1 MSPFAGDHGRDVSV
15 RRKFPGGIMLQP
27 LGAAQIP
34 AGKPYGTRQSRAAS
48 TVVNDR
54 NYVYAAP
61 CRRPSSLPFAT
72 IRRSK
77 LWGCSGGERGN
88 QLDRICLSYGR
99 FLEQPPKAEKEN
111 NRKRKDDVL
120 YIRIWMQGLV
130 KAKSETEVGNIL
142 ELQKGMEIFV
152 SARQGGNR
160 FASKIRMEIT
170 YQREKTR
177 VSTWTTT
184 LAIRANTGVATLC
197 RINVTSVTPNTTD
210 SSQGNRSPTPLLKR
224 GDLRHRLTRKLFNTP
239 NADLTREVHEFR
251 GVVTTLQKKLE
262 EVAPT
267 VSTNQTRLDPSDL
280 RLRLTSRSDY
290 SRRHESETDPSYQP
304 EQETGKHVTRSGS
317 CFRCETSM
325 DYSTNSP
332 PVTGGE
338 IRDRRGADQ
347 RHCPQGRAHAFKQKM
362 RPQGQNSH
370 KTTSVPPP
378 PPEEFTPPREDFGYP
393 MSKAI
398 EKAKLPPN
406 FQMPQCDFYDGNGDP
421 GEHVYQF
428 QTNMLLL
435 QVSDAVMCRAFP
447 TTLRKA
453 AHAWFKSLQPR
464 SIHSFSQL
472 SDIFQKHFVSSR
484 TRRKNS
490 ASLLNVVQ
498 EKNECLSHYLGRF
511 NAATLEIDN
520 LDESVKY
527 TTFLC
532 GLRPTSKFAFARE
545 IEALIKRGHLKKY
558 IARKDDRR
566 EATLVVEGREE
577 RQENAGTINTISRG
591 IAAGGSSRRGRKAYT
606 REVCI
611 TSQSL
616 KDEIGDIK
624 TPHDDPLVVTLRVGN
639 FDVKRILVDNGSS
652 VEVLFYEAF
661 QKMNI
666 PSDRLRKMDTPLY
679 GFSNHP
685 VAVEGIIVL
694 PVAIGTPPTQAKL
707 MLDFVVVR
715 VPSAYNA
722 ILGRKALNQL
732 KVVVSTYHLKM
743 KFPTKH
749 GVGEVK
755 GDQIVARQCYMA
767 SCRAI
772 NKEAFIIEDLR
783 DGLKENL

>member
-1 MSPFAGDHGRDVSV
+1 
-15 RRKFPGGIMLQP
+15 
-27 LGAAQIP
+27 
-34 AGKPYGTRQSRAAS
+34 
-48 TVVNDR
+48 
-54 NYVYAAP
+54 
-61 CRRPSSLPFAT
+61 
-72 IRRSK
+72 
-77 LWGCSGGERGN
+77 
-88 QLDRICLSYGR
+88 
-99 FLEQPPKAEKEN
+99 
-111 NRKRKDDVL
+111 
-120 YIRIWMQGLV
+120 
-130 KAKSETEVGNIL
+130 
-142 ELQKGMEIFV
+142 ME
-152 SARQGGNR
+152 
-160 FASKIRMEIT
+160 
-170 YQREKTR
+170 
-177 VSTWTTT
+177 
-184 LAIRANTGVATLC
+184 
-197 RINVTSVTPNTTD
+197 D
-210 SSQGNRSPTPLLKR
+210 
-224 GDLRHRLTRKLFNTP
+224 
-239 NADLTREVHEFR
+239 
-251 GVVTTLQKKLE
+251 
-262 EVAPT
+262 
-267 VSTNQTRLDPSDL
+267 
-280 RLRLTSRSDY
+280 
-290 SRRHESETDPSYQP
+290 
-304 EQETGKHVTRSGS
+304 
-317 CFRCETSM
+317 
-325 DYSTNSP
+325 STNSP
-332 PVTGGE
+332 PVMGGE

-347 RHCPQGRAHAFKQKM
+347 RHCPQGRAHAFKRKV

-370 KTTSVPPP
+370 KTTSVPR
-378 PPEEFTPPREDFGYP
+378 PEEFTPPREDSGYP

-398 EKAKLPPN
+398 EKAKLLPN
-406 FQMPQCDFYDGNGDP
+406 FRMPECDLYDGNGDP

-428 QTNMLLL
+428 QMNMLLL

-498 EKNECLSHYLGRF
+498 EKNECLSHYSGRF

-527 TTFLC
+527 TAFLR
-532 GLRPTSKFAFARE
+532 GLRPTSKFAFAVNKSPPGSMS
-545 IEALIKRGHLKKY
+545 ALLDKANKRGHLKKY
-558 IARKDDRR
+558 VTRRDDRR
-566 EATLVVEGREE
+566 EATPVVEGREE
-577 RQENAGTINTISRG
+577 RQENAGTINTISGG
-591 IAAGGSSRRGRKAYT
+591 IAAGGSSRRGCKAYT

-616 KDEIGDIK
+616 SKKQKTTLVPTISFSEDEIGDIK

-652 VEVLFYEAF
+652 AEVLFYEAF

-685 VAVEGIIVL
+685 VAVEGIIAL

-715 VPSAYNA
+715 VPSGGNA
-722 ILGRKALNQL
+722 ILGRTALNQL
-732 KVVVSTYHLKM
+732 NAVVSTYHLKM

-767 SCRAI
+767 SCR

>member
-1 MSPFAGDHGRDVSV
+1 
-15 RRKFPGGIMLQP
+15 
-27 LGAAQIP
+27 
-34 AGKPYGTRQSRAAS
+34 
-48 TVVNDR
+48 
-54 NYVYAAP
+54 
-61 CRRPSSLPFAT
+61 
-72 IRRSK
+72 
-77 LWGCSGGERGN
+77 
-88 QLDRICLSYGR
+88 
-99 FLEQPPKAEKEN
+99 
-111 NRKRKDDVL
+111 
-120 YIRIWMQGLV
+120 
-130 KAKSETEVGNIL
+130 
-142 ELQKGMEIFV
+142 ME
-152 SARQGGNR
+152 
-160 FASKIRMEIT
+160 
-170 YQREKTR
+170 
-177 VSTWTTT
+177 
-184 LAIRANTGVATLC
+184 
-197 RINVTSVTPNTTD
+197 D
-210 SSQGNRSPTPLLKR
+210 
-224 GDLRHRLTRKLFNTP
+224 
-239 NADLTREVHEFR
+239 
-251 GVVTTLQKKLE
+251 
-262 EVAPT
+262 
-267 VSTNQTRLDPSDL
+267 
-280 RLRLTSRSDY
+280 
-290 SRRHESETDPSYQP
+290 
-304 EQETGKHVTRSGS
+304 
-317 CFRCETSM
+317 
-325 DYSTNSP
+325 STNSP
-332 PVTGGE
+332 PVMGGE

-347 RHCPQGRAHAFKQKM
+347 RHCPQGRAHAFKRKA
-362 RPQGQNSH
+362 RPQGRNSH
-370 KTTSVPPP
+370 KTTSVLR
-378 PPEEFTPPREDFGYP
+378 PEEFTPPREDSGYP
-393 MSKAI
+393 LSKAI

-406 FQMPQCDFYDGNGDP
+406 FRMPQCDLYDGNGDP
-421 GEHVYQF
+421 REHVYQF

-490 ASLLNVVQ
+490 TSLLNVVQ

-527 TTFLC
+527 TAFLR
-532 GLRPTSKFAFARE
+532 GLRPTSKFAFAVNKSPPGSMSALLDKANKYIQAEEYLEMHKGHRNGNEQEQGRRSREDSLGGIRNFKRSKRNERRPREPLDMKNLTPLNTRPSQILHEIRDNEILDRPDRMRSAPSKRDRSLWCQFHNDYGHTTNNCELLKRE

-558 IARKDDRR
+558 IARRDDRR
-566 EATLVVEGREE
+566 EETPVVEGREE
-577 RQENAGTINTISRG
+577 RQENAGTINTISGG

-616 KDEIGDIK
+616 SKKQKTTSVPTISFSEDEIGDIK

-652 VEVLFYEAF
+652 AEVLFYEAF

-666 PSDRLRKMDTPLY
+666 PSDRLCKMDTPLY

-685 VAVEGIIVL
+685 VAVEGIIAL
-694 PVAIGTPPTQAKL
+694 PVTIGTPPTQAKL

-722 ILGRKALNQL
+722 ILGRTALNQL
-732 KVVVSTYHLKM
+732 KAVVSTYHLKM
-743 KFPTKH
+743 KFPTEH
-749 GVGEVK
+749 GEGEVK

>member
-1 MSPFAGDHGRDVSV
+1 
-15 RRKFPGGIMLQP
+15 
-27 LGAAQIP
+27 
-34 AGKPYGTRQSRAAS
+34 
-48 TVVNDR
+48 
-54 NYVYAAP
+54 
-61 CRRPSSLPFAT
+61 
-72 IRRSK
+72 
-77 LWGCSGGERGN
+77 
-88 QLDRICLSYGR
+88 
-99 FLEQPPKAEKEN
+99 
-111 NRKRKDDVL
+111 
-120 YIRIWMQGLV
+120 
-130 KAKSETEVGNIL
+130 
-142 ELQKGMEIFV
+142 ME
-152 SARQGGNR
+152 
-160 FASKIRMEIT
+160 
-170 YQREKTR
+170 
-177 VSTWTTT
+177 
-184 LAIRANTGVATLC
+184 
-197 RINVTSVTPNTTD
+197 D
-210 SSQGNRSPTPLLKR
+210 
-224 GDLRHRLTRKLFNTP
+224 
-239 NADLTREVHEFR
+239 
-251 GVVTTLQKKLE
+251 
-262 EVAPT
+262 
-267 VSTNQTRLDPSDL
+267 
-280 RLRLTSRSDY
+280 
-290 SRRHESETDPSYQP
+290 
-304 EQETGKHVTRSGS
+304 
-317 CFRCETSM
+317 
-325 DYSTNSP
+325 STNSP
-332 PVTGGE
+332 PVMGGE

-347 RHCPQGRAHAFKQKM
+347 RHCPQGRAYAFKQKV

-370 KTTSVPPP
+370 KTTSVPR
-378 PPEEFTPPREDFGYP
+378 PEEFTPPREDSGYL

-406 FQMPQCDFYDGNGDP
+406 FRMPQCDLYDGNGDP

-435 QVSDAVMCRAFP
+435 QVFDAVMCRAFP

-511 NAATLEIDN
+511 NVAMLETDN
-520 LDESVKY
+520 LDKS
-527 TTFLC
+527 
-532 GLRPTSKFAFARE
+532 RE

-558 IARKDDRR
+558 IARRDDRR
-566 EATLVVEGREE
+566 EATPVVEGREE
-577 RQENAGTINTISRG
+577 RQANAGTINTISRG

-616 KDEIGDIK
+616 SKKQKTTLVPTISFSEDEIGDIK

-652 VEVLFYEAF
+652 AEVLFYEAF

-685 VAVEGIIVL
+685 VAVEGIIAL
-694 PVAIGTPPTQAKL
+694 PVTIGTPPTQAKL

-722 ILGRKALNQL
+722 ILGRTTLNQL
-732 KVVVSTYHLKM
+732 KAVVSTYHLKM

>member
-1 MSPFAGDHGRDVSV
+1 
-15 RRKFPGGIMLQP
+15 
-27 LGAAQIP
+27 
-34 AGKPYGTRQSRAAS
+34 
-48 TVVNDR
+48 
-54 NYVYAAP
+54 
-61 CRRPSSLPFAT
+61 
-72 IRRSK
+72 
-77 LWGCSGGERGN
+77 
-88 QLDRICLSYGR
+88 
-99 FLEQPPKAEKEN
+99 
-111 NRKRKDDVL
+111 
-120 YIRIWMQGLV
+120 
-130 KAKSETEVGNIL
+130 
-142 ELQKGMEIFV
+142 ME
-152 SARQGGNR
+152 
-160 FASKIRMEIT
+160 
-170 YQREKTR
+170 
-177 VSTWTTT
+177 
-184 LAIRANTGVATLC
+184 
-197 RINVTSVTPNTTD
+197 D
-210 SSQGNRSPTPLLKR
+210 
-224 GDLRHRLTRKLFNTP
+224 
-239 NADLTREVHEFR
+239 
-251 GVVTTLQKKLE
+251 
-262 EVAPT
+262 
-267 VSTNQTRLDPSDL
+267 
-280 RLRLTSRSDY
+280 
-290 SRRHESETDPSYQP
+290 
-304 EQETGKHVTRSGS
+304 
-317 CFRCETSM
+317 
-325 DYSTNSP
+325 STNSP
-332 PVTGGE
+332 PVMGGE
-338 IRDRRGADQ
+338 IRDRHGADQ
-347 RHCPQGRAHAFKQKM
+347 RHCPQGRAHAFKRKVC
-362 RPQGQNSH
+362 PQGQNSH
-370 KTTSVPPP
+370 KTTSVPR
-378 PPEEFTPPREDFGYP
+378 PEEFTPPREDSGYP

-406 FQMPQCDFYDGNGDP
+406 FWMPQCDLYDGNGDP

-498 EKNECLSHYLGRF
+498 ENECLSHYLGRF

-527 TTFLC
+527 TTFLR
-532 GLRPTSKFAFARE
+532 GLRPTSKFAFAVNKSPPGSMSALLDKANKTNNCKFLNRE

-558 IARKDDRR
+558 IARRDDRR
-566 EATLVVEGREE
+566 EVTPVVEGREE
-577 RQENAGTINTISRG
+577 RQENAGTINTISGG

-616 KDEIGDIK
+616 SKKQKTTLVPTISFSEDEIGDIK

-652 VEVLFYEAF
+652 AE
-661 QKMNI
+661 KMNI
-666 PSDRLRKMDTPLY
+666 PSDRLCKMDTPLY

-685 VAVEGIIVL
+685 VAVKWIIAL
-694 PVAIGTPPTQAKL
+694 PVSIGTPPTQAKL
-707 MLDFVVVR
+707 MLDFMVVR

-722 ILGRKALNQL
+722 ILGRTALNQL
-732 KVVVSTYHLKM
+732 KAVVSTYHLKM
-743 KFPTKH
+743 KFPTEH

-772 NKEAFIIEDLR
+772 NKESFIIKDLR